1 MTMSVSNWGQP
12 GLSMSWLDGDT
23 GCSEWC
29 GNNPSI
35 TTSNIKYVTNGSGP
49 TPPTPPGPTPGNY
62 TYGSACANKSD
73 DDCGSN
79 CNECDWSW
87 PSNDPAQW
95 SSKDA
100 KCRCKY

>member
-49 TPPTPPGPTPGNY
+49 PPPPPPPPGNF
-62 TYGSACANKSD
+62 TYGSACAHKSD

-79 CNECDWSW
+79 CN
-87 PSNDPAQW
+87 
-95 SSKDA
+95 
-100 KCRCKY
+100 